1 MANTKDYSTREKILD
16 KYLQSRRGYTR
27 KELQYFVNKELARR
41 GRDPV
46 TARTTILNDMNEIE
60 NKYNTVISRE
70 QRGRSIYYFYQDST
84 FSIFNIDLTDEDYD
98 KISMAVTALK
108 RLQGIPKFSWVD
120 ELEAR
125 LDMTVRKKS
134 RPILMFEDAS
144 YNTGMEYFLPL
155 YEYIADRTTVRL
167 IYQNFRSEE
176 SEERIVYPYLL
187 KQYNNRWFLF
197 GTDKGYTTLSIYP
210 LDRILSVDS
219 SEEKFIDTDIDFAT
233 YFSDKIGVGIPK
245 EGNEVRDILF
255 RVPLNQKPYLVT
267 KPLHSSQ
274 TLVSEDAEWAT
285 FSLHVRVNYELQ
297 QELLAFG
304 DLIEILAPADFRE
317 LIKSR
322 LQKSLARYEK

>member
-1 MANTKDYSTREKILD
+1 
-16 KYLQSRRGYTR
+16 
-27 KELQYFVNKELARR
+27 
-41 GRDPV
+41 
-46 TARTTILNDMNEIE
+46 
-60 NKYNTVISRE
+60 
-70 QRGRSIYYFYQDST
+70 
-84 FSIFNIDLTDEDYD
+84 
-98 KISMAVTALK
+98 MAVTALK

-274 TLVSEDAEWAT
+274 TLFSEDAEWAT

-317 LIKSR
+317 QIKSR
-322 LQKSLARYEK
+322 LQKSLVRYEK